1 MYLSHTQTNED
12 HRSTRYVKKICKH
25 KDQMKRKWRWWCFD
39 EIVTVASIFSLLQ
52 IRQKTD
58 STAFPDFRHCRLSF
72 FLRFFIFMGK
82 SLKYPGFSFKPTD
95 VHLVMYYLKNKLLGK
110 KLDPE
115 FIAEINI
122 NDFSPWDL
130 PAKSILS
137 GDLEWYFFSSN
148 SKKYLSG
155 PRMNRVT
162 KTGLW
167 KGTGKDK
174 EVRYKGRTVGMRKTL
189 IFYVGP
195 PGKRTITN
203 WAMHEYRMT
212 DEDLANQGVAQEAYV
227 ICRVFEKTGLG
238 PKNGAQY
245 GAPFDDDDDDDD
257 DDDTSLMMVG
267 VLVNPNN
274 TSCLTLTCPSTKT
287 CDPDNSSGLGPS
299 AITYWEDERVT
310 DDRVNDDV
318 MLTHGDLASLLQNN
332 NTQEEVKEVEDR
344 KGKKVMIDDG
354 VDMLNELLDA
364 SNPHDLGQDMF
375 EMFSV
380 EGFDDD
386 FWKSL
391 EE

>member
-1 MYLSHTQTNED
+1 
-12 HRSTRYVKKICKH
+12 
-25 KDQMKRKWRWWCFD
+25 
-39 EIVTVASIFSLLQ
+39 
-52 IRQKTD
+52 
-58 STAFPDFRHCRLSF
+58 
-72 FLRFFIFMGK
+72 MGK

-155 PRMNRVT
+155 PRMNCVT
-162 KTGLW
+162 KTGFW

-174 EVRYKGRTVGMRKTL
+174 EVKYKGRTVAMRKTL
-189 IFYVGP
+189 IFYVGHRE
-195 PGKRTITN
+195 KRTITN
-203 WAMHEYRMT
+203 WVIHEYRMT

-227 ICRVFEKTGLG
+227 ICRVFEKNGLG

-245 GAPFDDDDDDDD
+245 GAPFEEKDWDDDVDGNDDDDDDKSTV
-257 DDDTSLMMVG
+257 TSLMMVG

-274 TSCLTLTCPSTKT
+274 TSCLTSTCPSTKT
-287 CDPDNSSGLGPS
+287 CDPNNASSLGPS
-299 AITYWEDERVT
+299 GITSWEDERVT
-310 DDRVNDDV
+310 YVPVNDDV

-332 NTQEEVKEVEDR
+332 NTQEEVKEVEDC

-354 VDMLNELLDA
+354 IDMLNEFLDA

-375 EMFSV
+375 NMFSV
-380 EGFDDD
+380 DGFDDDSLNAFLGDD
-386 FWKSL
+386 FWKSWND
-391 EE
+391 